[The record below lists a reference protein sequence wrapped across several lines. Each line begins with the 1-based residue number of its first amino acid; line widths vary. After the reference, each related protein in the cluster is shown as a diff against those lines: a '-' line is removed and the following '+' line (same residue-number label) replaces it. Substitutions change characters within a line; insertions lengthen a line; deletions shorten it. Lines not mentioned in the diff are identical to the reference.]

1 MGAVRRA
8 VDGDLQLDV
17 LYGNGEETKSGVS
30 VPERPTT
37 RITCSAL
44 LFDMD
49 GVLIDSTP
57 AVARVWRQWAI
68 ERGFDPE
75 EVVHKAHGRPSL
87 STVRDYLP
95 DADHREE
102 NREIERRELEDL
114 DGVVPWPGALSLL
127 DSLPKDRWAI
137 VTSCTRPLA
146 ELRLKVAG
154 LPRPDCFV
162 TSDDIV
168 YGKPAPDP
176 YLKGAEMLGFA
187 PEECIVVEDV
197 PAGVV
202 SGKAAGTRVAAL
214 CTTMPE
220 EELREAGADWV
231 LDNCA
236 DITLAQK
243 GQVTGQLALLLRL
256 RTALARPVAE

>member
-1 MGAVRRA
+1 VN
-8 VDGDLQLDV
+8 V
-17 LYGNGEETKSGVS
+17 L
-30 VPERPTT
+30 ERPTT
-37 RITCSAL
+37 RIICSAL

-95 DADHREE
+95 DADHLAE
-102 NREIERRELEDL
+102 NREIERREMEDL
-114 DGVVPWPGALSLL
+114 EGVVPWPGALELL
-127 DSLPKDRWAI
+127 GSLPNDRWAI

-146 ELRLKVAG
+146 ELRLRFAG
-154 LPRPDCFV
+154 LPRPTHFI

-168 YGKPAPDP
+168 HGKPAPDP
-176 YLKGAEMLGFA
+176 YRKGAEMLGFA
-187 PEECIVVEDV
+187 PEECVVVEDV
-197 PAGVV
+197 PAGVL

-220 EELREAGADWV
+220 QELREAGADWV

-236 DITLAQK
+236 DITLDSPES
-243 GQVTGQLALLLRL
+243 GNGRLALMLRL
-256 RTALARPVAE
+256 RAIMSRTIRD

>member
-1 MGAVRRA
+1 M
-8 VDGDLQLDV
+8 
-17 LYGNGEETKSGVS
+17 
-30 VPERPTT
+30 PERPTT

-75 EVVHKAHGRPSL
+75 EVVHNAHGRPSL

-102 NREIERRELEDL
+102 NREIERREMVDL
-114 DGVVPWPGALSLL
+114 DGVVPWPGALALL
-127 DSLPKDRWAI
+127 DSLPKSRWAI

-146 ELRLKVAG
+146 ELRLKIAG

-168 YGKPAPDP
+168 HGKPAPDP
-176 YLKGAEMLGFA
+176 YLKGAEMLGFS

-197 PAGVV
+197 PAGVL
-202 SGKAAGTRVAAL
+202 SGKAAGTRVAGL

-236 DITLAQK
+236 DISLASPDLESNR
-243 GQVTGQLALLLRL
+243 LALLLRP
-256 RTALARPVAE
+256 RIVLARPLIE

>member
-1 MGAVRRA
+1 M
-8 VDGDLQLDV
+8 
-17 LYGNGEETKSGVS
+17 
-30 VPERPTT
+30 PERPTT
-37 RITCSAL
+37 RISCSAL

-57 AVARVWRQWAI
+57 AVARVWRQWAM

-95 DADHREE
+95 NADHREE
-102 NREIERRELEDL
+102 NREIERREMEDL
-114 DGVVPWPGALSLL
+114 DGVVPWPGALELL
-127 DSLPKDRWAI
+127 GSLPKDRWAI

-146 ELRLKVAG
+146 ELRLKFAG
-154 LPRPDCFV
+154 LPRPSCFV
-162 TSDDIV
+162 TSDDILH
-168 YGKPAPDP
+168 GKPAPDP

-187 PEECIVVEDV
+187 PQECIVVEDV
-197 PAGVV
+197 PAGVL
-202 SGKAAGTRVAAL
+202 SGKAARTRVAAL
-214 CTTMPE
+214 CTTMDE

-236 DITLAQK
+236 DITRIQPEREK
-243 GQVTGQLALLLRL
+243 GKLALLLRL
-256 RTALARPVAE
+256 RAELSSARFQ

>member
-1 MGAVRRA
+1 M
-8 VDGDLQLDV
+8 
-17 LYGNGEETKSGVS
+17 
-30 VPERPTT
+30 PERPTT
-37 RITCSAL
+37 RIICSAL

-95 DADHREE
+95 DADHLAE
-102 NREIERRELEDL
+102 NREIERREMEDL
-114 DGVVPWPGALSLL
+114 DGVVPWPGALGLL
-127 DSLPKDRWAI
+127 DALPKDRWAI

-162 TSDDIV
+162 TSDDIIH
-168 YGKPAPDP
+168 GKPAPDP
-176 YLKGAEMLGFA
+176 YRKGAEMLGFP
-187 PEECIVVEDV
+187 PEECLVVEDV
-197 PAGVV
+197 PAGVL
-202 SGKAAGTRVAAL
+202 SGQAAGTRFAAL
-214 CTTMPE
+214 CTKMAE
-220 EELREAGADWV
+220 EELRAAGADWV
-231 LDNCA
+231 LDNCG
-236 DITLAQK
+236 DIKLAQPEHANGK
-243 GQVTGQLALLLRL
+243 LGLVLRL
-256 RTALARPVAE
+256 RPVLARPLAE